1 MKRIFIF
8 LLVFAFIP
16 IQAFSAENWT
26 NIGNQVNNA
35 FFFVVDKIIALQ
47 DYFLRQALFIGRIVF
62 LIAISSAALNYALT
76 GTGLKENIIKILKAT
91 VFFFIVIVAY
101 PNIIGG
107 ITKLTFDMAN
117 GSIIP
122 SVSSYFTGITNTETF
137 DYRYLE
143 QSNGQRT
150 VVQRTVTEIL
160 KQDNSHL
167 FGNLITRRTNPRMSY
182 TTVSPA
188 AVFKIIFFLAS
199 DCFAYADNKTKWSL
213 VPEFSRILKGLICAF
228 VIIFTGIF
236 ALLEYLVC
244 FLEFM
249 LVATVGVIL
258 FPFSLWDG
266 TKFLAEKFIG
276 AIVGFF
282 IKLLFCTIAI
292 FLLIYGFVSLF
303 NYFAAEGFTGSVDQI
318 IFILFV
324 CLLFLFICK
333 SAPGVAQ
340 SLLTG
345 TPSLNA
351 AGAISAVGGAV
362 AAAGAVG
369 GFAQKAARIPYGIGG
384 NVAGAS
390 QAAAA
395 VKNMGGDGGQQAAAF
410 LSSLGKSTASSVQS
424 SLARNLL
431 GLGKGRDPLTWQ
443 DRMDRGSQH
452 AKNYASTRPVG
463 SIAIRTPAG
472 TQQRTAPATPP
483 PPPPPPPPPSASPP
497 STP

>member
-1 MKRIFIF
+1 MKKFWIF
-8 LLVFAFIP
+8 LLVFVFLP
-16 IQAFSAENWT
+16 LQAYSAENWT
-26 NIGNQVNNA
+26 KIGNHVNNA

-47 DYFLRQALFIGRIVF
+47 GYFLGQALFIGRIVF

-91 VFFFIVIVAY
+91 IFFFIVIVAY
-101 PNIIGG
+101 PKIVGG

-122 SVSSYFTGITNTETF
+122 SVSSYFAGVTNTEKF
-137 DYRYLE
+137 DYYYLE
-143 QSNGQRT
+143 QSGGQRT
-150 VVQRTVTEIL
+150 VVQRTVTEVL

-167 FGNLITRRTNPRMSY
+167 FGNLTTNRETPRMNY

-188 AVFKIIFFLAS
+188 AIFKIIFFLAN
-199 DCFAYADNKTKWSL
+199 DCFSFADNTSNKIFDLASDIK
-213 VPEFSRILKGLICAF
+213 RIALGLLCAF
-228 VIIFTGIF
+228 AIIFTGIF

-303 NYFAAEGFTGSVDQI
+303 NYFAAEGFQGTVDQI

-345 TPSLNA
+345 TPSLSA
-351 AGAISAVGGAV
+351 SGAISAVGGAV
-362 AAAGAVG
+362 AAAGAVAG
-369 GFAQKAARIPYGIGG
+369 VAQKAARVPYGLGG
-384 NVAGAS
+384 NIAGAG
-390 QAAAA
+390 QAAAEMKA
-395 VKNMGGDGGQQAAAF
+395 MGGTGAMQAGAF
-410 LSSLGKSTASSVQS
+410 LSSFGKSTGDSVKS
-424 SLARNLL
+424 ALTRGLL
-431 GLGKGRDPLTWQ
+431 GMGKGRDPSTWQ
-443 DRMDRGSQH
+443 ERKEKGSEQGK
-452 AKNYASTRPVG
+452 AYLNKLMRP
-463 SIAIRTPAG
+463 
-472 TQQRTAPATPP
+472 
-483 PPPPPPPPPSASPP
+483 
-497 STP
+497 